1 MTLVP
6 AVVSMKHPNPH
17 LMYMHLSAL
26 PHTLAT
32 KDHSEPAIPITLGW
46 VQSLDW
52 TTELEYWTGLLDY
65 WTGLLDSP
73 KLQNTTRSVQSR
85 S

>member
-1 MTLVP
+1 
-6 AVVSMKHPNPH
+6 
-17 LMYMHLSAL
+17 MHLSAL

-52 TTELEYWTGLLDY
+52 TTGLEYWTGLLDY
-65 WTGLLDSP
+65 WTGAP
-73 KLQNTTRSVQSR
+73 INRGVGET
-85 S
+85 